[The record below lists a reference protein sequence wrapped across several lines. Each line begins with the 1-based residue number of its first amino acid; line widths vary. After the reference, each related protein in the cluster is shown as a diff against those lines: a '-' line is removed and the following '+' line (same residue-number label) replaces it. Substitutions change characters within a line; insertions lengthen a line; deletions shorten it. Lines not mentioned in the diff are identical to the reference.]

1 MDTLFLIGRIILGGF
16 FIYSGLN
23 HFLGFGM
30 MANYTKMK
38 GVPLPQ
44 LAVAITG
51 LMLILGGLSIVLGA
65 YPNVGIALLAG
76 FLIPVSL
83 LMHNFWKIQ
92 DPQLKVADK
101 VNFTKNM
108 ALLGAVLMFL
118 AIPRPWPLSVMLW
131 W

>member
-1 MDTLFLIGRIILGGF
+1 MDSLFLIGRIIFGGF

-23 HFLGFGM
+23 HFLGVGM
-30 MANYTKMK
+30 MTNYTKMK
-38 GVPLPQ
+38 GVPLPRA
-44 LAVAITG
+44 AVIITG
-51 LMLILGGLSIVLGA
+51 LMLTVGGLSMVLGA
-65 YPNVGIALLAG
+65 YPKIGIALLAG
-76 FLIPVSL
+76 FLIPVSI

-118 AIPRPWPLSVMLW
+118 AIPTPWPLSVMLW
-131 W
+131 

>member
-51 LMLILGGLSIVLGA
+51 LMLMLGGLSIVLGA
-65 YPNVGIALLAG
+65 YPKVGIALLAG

-131 W
+131 

>member
-1 MDTLFLIGRIILGGF
+1 MDSLFLIGRIIFGGF

-23 HFLGFGM
+23 HFLGVGM

-38 GVPLPQ
+38 GVPLPRA
-44 LAVAITG
+44 AVIITG
-51 LMLILGGLSIVLGA
+51 LMLTVGGLSMVLGA
-65 YPNVGIALLAG
+65 YPKIGIALLAG
-76 FLIPVSL
+76 FLIPVSI

-118 AIPRPWPLSVMLW
+118 AIPTPWPLSVMLW
-131 W
+131 

>member
-38 GVPLPQ
+38 GIPLPQ

-51 LMLILGGLSIVLGA
+51 LMLILGGLSMVLGA
-65 YPNVGIALLAG
+65 YPKIGIALLAG

-118 AIPRPWPLSVMLW
+118 AIPSPWPLSVMLW
-131 W
+131 

>member
-65 YPNVGIALLAG
+65 YPKVGIALLAG

-108 ALLGAVLMFL
+108 ALLGAALMFL

-131 W
+131 

>member
-1 MDTLFLIGRIILGGF
+1 MDSLFLIGRIILGGF

-44 LAVAITG
+44 VAVIITG
-51 LMLILGGLSIVLGA
+51 LMLLVGGLSIVLGA
-65 YPNVGIALLAG
+65 YPKVGITLLAG

-118 AIPRPWPLSVMLW
+118 AIPTPWPLSMMLW
-131 W
+131 